1 MYNSSDDPDACKKLL
16 AKVGLEGYQVTNCLI
31 KAFSIATTTC
41 VMSNIDRL
49 TFTFA
54 DWQDKSFSESWTNGR
69 LGYPKEYF
77 DVEHRPTHF
86 LEFSNMEDADMAE
99 GDREDIFG

>member
-1 MYNSSDDPDACKKLL
+1 MLLSDRFLGFYMVPENGSWNYNFMGTKHAVDMKYS
-16 AKVGLEGYQVTNCLI
+16 V
-31 KAFSIATTTC
+31 
-41 VMSNIDRL
+41 
-49 TFTFA
+49 
-54 DWQDKSFSESWTNGR
+54 R

-86 LEFSNMEDADMAE
+86 LEFSSMEDVEMAE